1 MAAADYRNAMSG
13 AFFGHVRERM
23 PQWLAGLLRMDRWP
37 QQAWTRI
44 ERARE
49 VLGFA
54 YLRAREVRLAEVAG
68 SLTFTT
74 MLSIVPLLAVVLSVF
89 SAFPLFAETRLEFE
103 RLVGELLPPQ
113 IAATIVGYIAG
124 FAARAAGLTALGVLF
139 LFVTAL
145 LMIYTVDAVL
155 NEIWKVQQV
164 RGWMARILVYWAL
177 LTVGP
182 LAVGASLSATTYLL
196 ALPSSPL
203 EDAALPLRLL
213 LDVGPFALGG
223 VALAALY
230 VVVPNRRVRWR
241 DALVGGFVAS
251 ALGELLSWGFGLYIR
266 TGSLVSIYGAF
277 SALPLLLLW
286 IYLSWYALLFGAA
299 IAATLPMLRA
309 TRFADERRAGN
320 RFLTAAALLRSL
332 LLARSRGVDDGRVSA
347 EALAREVRVAEDAGF
362 GLLLELERLGYA
374 SRLDGAHAGKWLLTC
389 DPRQATL
396 LPLFRRLA
404 LDPGNSLLA
413 AHRELASWLAQGL
426 RSEWLLRPL
435 ADAFGVP
442 QVAGDEQPFDPASS
456 RDAAARRTTSP

>member
-1 MAAADYRNAMSG
+1 MSG
-13 AFFGHVRERM
+13 AFFDHVRERM
-23 PQWLAGLLRMDRWP
+23 PRLAGLLRVDRWP
-37 QQAWTRI
+37 QQAWIRI

-49 VLGFA
+49 VLAFA
-54 YLRAREVRLAEVAG
+54 YQRAREVRLAEVAG

-74 MLSIVPLLAVVLSVF
+74 TLSIVPLLAVVLSVF
-89 SAFPLFAETRLEFE
+89 SAFPLFSETRLEFE
-103 RLVGELLPPQ
+103 RLLGEPLPPQ
-113 IAATIVGYIAG
+113 IAATILGYISG
-124 FAARAAGLTALGVLF
+124 FAARAAGLTAVGVLF

-196 ALPSSPL
+196 ALPSDPID
-203 EDAALPLRLL
+203 DAAWPLRLL
-213 LDVGPFALGG
+213 LDVGPFVLGG

-230 VVVPNRRVRWR
+230 VVVPNRRVHWH
-241 DALVGGFVAS
+241 DALIGGFVAS
-251 ALGELLSWGFGLYIR
+251 ALGEVLSWGFGIYIR
-266 TGSLVSIYGAF
+266 TGTLTSIYGAF

-286 IYLSWYALLFGAA
+286 IYLSWGVLLFGAA

-320 RFLTAAALLRSL
+320 RFVTAAALLQSL
-332 LLARSRGVDDGRVSA
+332 LLARSRGGDDGRVA
-347 EALAREVRVAEDAGF
+347 VEALVREVRVAEDAGF
-362 GLLLELERLGYA
+362 ALLLELERLGYV
-374 SRLDGAHAGKWLLTC
+374 SRLEGVHAGKWLLTC

-404 LDPGNSLLA
+404 VDPGNSLLVS
-413 AHRELASWLAQGL
+413 RPELASWLAQGL
-426 RSEWLLRPL
+426 ESDWLRRPL
-435 ADAFGVP
+435 VEALGAPRGAE
-442 QVAGDEQPFDPASS
+442 VAEQSGPPLSS
-456 RDAAARRTTSP
+456 AAVRRPTPR

>member
-1 MAAADYRNAMSG
+1 MSG

-23 PQWLAGLLRMDRWP
+23 PQWLAGLLRVDRWP

-49 VLGFA
+49 VLAFA
-54 YLRAREVRLAEVAG
+54 YLRAREVRLAEAAG

-74 MLSIVPLLAVVLSVF
+74 TLSIVPLLAVMLSVF
-89 SAFPLFAETRLEFE
+89 SVFPLFAETRLEFE
-103 RLVGELLPPQ
+103 RLLGELLPPQ
-113 IAATIVGYIAG
+113 IAETIVGYLAG
-124 FAARAAGLTALGVLF
+124 FAARAAGLTAFGVVF

-155 NEIWKVQQV
+155 NEIWKVQQL

-196 ALPSSPL
+196 ALPSGL
-203 EDAALPLRLL
+203 IEDAARPLRLL
-213 LDVGPFALGG
+213 LDLGPLVLGG

-241 DALVGGFVAS
+241 DALIGGFVAS
-251 ALGELLSWGFGLYIR
+251 ALGELARWGFGVYIR
-266 TGSLVSIYGAF
+266 TGTLVGIYGAF

-286 IYLSWYALLFGAA
+286 IYLSWFALLFGAA

-320 RFLTAAALLRSL
+320 RFLTAAALLRA
-332 LLARSRGVDDGRVSA
+332 LLAARSSGDDDGRVPA
-347 EALAREVRVAEDAGF
+347 EVLASEVRVAEDVGF
-362 GLLLELERLGYA
+362 SLLLELERLGYV

-389 DPRQATL
+389 DPRRATL
-396 LPLFRRLA
+396 LPLFQRLA
-404 LDPGNSLLA
+404 LDPDNSLLA
-413 AHRELASWLAQGL
+413 EHPELAAWLAQGL
-426 RSEWLLRPL
+426 RSDWLRRPL
-435 ADAFGVP
+435 IEALGATQALPDDAKPVDALF
-442 QVAGDEQPFDPASS
+442 S
-456 RDAAARRTTSP
+456 AAAEASRRASA